1 MRSDQLSYGGCLHG
15 DAQQG
20 APPTFVA
27 GGFVARVTVGRGR
40 GQTGEE
46 GMEGDGGARYA
57 CSCTP
62 ACVCAYDTIRFD
74 ILIPAYI

>member
-1 MRSDQLSYGGCLHG
+1 MEMLREGLPRPLSQG
-15 DAQQG
+15 DSW
-20 APPTFVA
+20 
-27 GGFVARVTVGRGR
+27 ARVTVDAV
-40 GQTGEE
+40 E

>member
-1 MRSDQLSYGGCLHG
+1 MEAASMEMLREGLPRPLSQG
-15 DAQQG
+15 DSW
-20 APPTFVA
+20 
-27 GGFVARVTVGRGR
+27 ARVTVGRGR